1 MDFDIEVTIL
11 PWDSEDGRTH
21 SYTINHINTYANIKN
36 KMVNGENLKYKVKF
50 IEYDGDDVYWYLNI
64 MPQVQ
69 YHVEN
74 DFEYIGF
81 LFVGYSEYEVVL
93 CLMPDDTVVDDT

>member
-1 MDFDIEVTIL
+1 M
-11 PWDSEDGRTH
+11 
-21 SYTINHINTYANIKN
+21 
-36 KMVNGENLKYKVKF
+36 
-50 IEYDGDDVYWYLNI
+50 LNI